1 MMQPGNTS
9 PEKKAL
15 IVFLKP
21 PVKGRVK
28 TRLARSVGEQQALAV
43 YRALVQLT
51 LKAADES
58 GAEVFAYM
66 SESGDPGF
74 AMPAGFRLRVQRG
87 ETLGL
92 RMENAFKEVFEEG
105 FGKVLIIGSDCPQ
118 MSPAVL
124 WQAYRY
130 LDAAPVVV
138 GPATDGGYFL
148 LGMTAFVPGIFDL
161 ARWSHAQ
168 VLDETLAILQRKR
181 VGYALMS
188 ELSDLDDAQDLRRLS
203 HLLPETVF
211 AGEGEGD
218 KA

>member
-9 PEKKAL
+9 PPKKAL

-28 TRLARSVGEQQALAV
+28 TRLARSVGEEQALAV
-43 YRALVQLT
+43 YRAMVQLT

-74 AMPAGFRLRVQRG
+74 AMPAGFRLRVQQG

-124 WQAYRY
+124 GEAYRY
-130 LDAAPVVV
+130 LDAAPVVA

-148 LGMTAFVPGIFDL
+148 LGMTALVPGIFEL

-218 KA
+218 KV